1 MHKDEL
7 LSEFEAERAEAAR
20 LCADCPVI
28 VECGAAAD
36 ERDERCTSGQGVT
49 THADHG
55 ANKQPDRKESA
66 TKKTRVALGAKLTT
80 NRLSRTAKRTL
91 NDHETVRCSRVP
103 QVFPYLRGV
112 PPVPHPLHRGTR
124 NGGNTYTS
132 KTQVFPELMP
142 SLRFS
147 GSRRGCRTWRGHG

>member
-55 ANKQPDRKESA
+55 ANKQPDRKEKRDKEEASCA
-66 TKKTRVALGAKLTT
+66 GRQVDHESIKPYR
-80 NRLSRTAKRTL
+80 KRTL

-103 QVFPYLRGV
+103 QVFPYVRGV
-112 PPVPHPLHRGTR
+112 PLVPTPYIGERGT
-124 NGGNTYTS
+124 GGTLTNHLKDTGVPQTNA
-132 KTQVFPELMP
+132 KP
-142 SLRFS
+142 
-147 GSRRGCRTWRGHG
+147 